1 VIRAVHG
8 LDRLSGATKALVT
21 DAQMPV
27 LGAGPRPSY
36 EGDGW
41 VIVRHPETA
50 AVERA
55 LSEIIT
61 AVRVELA

>member
-1 VIRAVHG
+1 V
-8 LDRLSGATKALVT
+8 
-21 DAQMPV
+21 
-27 LGAGPRPSY
+27 GAGPRPSY

-61 AVRVELA
+61 TVRVELA

>member
-1 VIRAVHG
+1 
-8 LDRLSGATKALVT
+8 
-21 DAQMPV
+21 MPF

-41 VIVRHPETA
+41 MIVRHPETA

-55 LSEIIT
+55 LSEIIST
-61 AVRVELA
+61 VRVELA